1 MNTPPSDP
9 AADSPWK
16 PSGERAR
23 DRSVKREAVI
33 RAAARLFRERGYHR
47 TSLDDLA
54 TALNVTKPTLYRYV
68 ENKEEILFECFRL
81 GVEQILAA
89 LRHPPP
95 GAHTARERLE
105 ALVLGYVG
113 AITSEFGWCMVRAED
128 QDLGPVMS
136 QAIKQAKSEIDQGI
150 RRLVRE
156 GVEEGAFR
164 THDPKMVAFALAGAL
179 NWITHWHREDAALT
193 PAEIAERFFALFDQG
208 LSAGPRTSGESE
220 PPA

>member
-1 MNTPPSDP
+1 MTTPPRDP
-9 AADSPWK
+9 AAESPWK
-16 PSGERAR
+16 PTGDRAR

-81 GVEQILAA
+81 GVERILEA
-89 LRHPPP
+89 LRQPPE
-95 GAHTARERLE
+95 GARSARERLE
-105 ALVLGYVG
+105 ALVQGYIG

-128 QDLGPVMS
+128 QDLGPQMS
-136 QAIKQAKSEIDQGI
+136 QAIKQAKSDIDQGI

-156 GVEEGAFR
+156 GIEEGSFR
-164 THDPKMVAFALAGAL
+164 DHDPKMVAFALAGAL

-193 PAEIAERFFALFDQG
+193 PSEIATRFFALFDAG
-208 LSAGPRTSGESE
+208 LSAPVA
-220 PPA
+220 PPPT

>member
-1 MNTPPSDP
+1 MNTPPRDSV
-9 AADSPWK
+9 ADSPWK
-16 PSGERAR
+16 PNGDRAR

-54 TALNVTKPTLYRYV
+54 TVLNVTKPTLYRYV

-81 GVEQILAA
+81 GVERILEA
-89 LRHPPP
+89 LRNPP
-95 GAHTARERLE
+95 AEATTARERLQ

-128 QDLGPVMS
+128 QDLGPEMS

-156 GVEEGAFR
+156 GIEEGAFR
-164 THDPKMVAFALAGAL
+164 GHDPKMVAFALAGAL

-193 PAEIAERFFALFDQG
+193 PGEIAERFFLLFATG
-208 LSAGPRTSGESE
+208 LSAAP
-220 PPA
+220 

>member
-1 MNTPPSDP
+1 MTTPPREL

-16 PSGERAR
+16 PSGDRAR
-23 DRSVKREAVI
+23 DRSVKRDAVI

-81 GVEQILAA
+81 GVERILEA
-89 LRHPPP
+89 LQNPP
-95 GAHTARERLE
+95 AEARTARARLE
-105 ALVLGYVG
+105 ALVLGYVD

-128 QDLGPVMS
+128 QDLGPAMS
-136 QAIKQAKSEIDQGI
+136 QAIKQAKSAIDQGI
-150 RRLVRE
+150 RRLVRDGIEE
-156 GVEEGAFR
+156 GVFHD
-164 THDPKMVAFALAGAL
+164 HDPKMVAFALAGAL

-193 PAEIAERFFALFDQG
+193 PAEIANRFFVLFDRG
-208 LSAGPRTSGESE
+208 LSNPVAQAAS
-220 PPA
+220 A

>member
-1 MNTPPSDP
+1 MTTPPRDP
-9 AADSPWK
+9 AAESPWK
-16 PSGERAR
+16 PTGDRAR

-81 GVEQILAA
+81 GVERILEA
-89 LRHPPP
+89 LRQPPE
-95 GAHTARERLE
+95 GARSARERLE
-105 ALVLGYVG
+105 ALVQGYVG

-128 QDLGPVMS
+128 QDLGPQMS
-136 QAIKQAKSEIDQGI
+136 QAIKQAKSDIDQGI

-156 GVEEGAFR
+156 GIEEGSFR
-164 THDPKMVAFALAGAL
+164 DHDPKMVAFALAGAL

-193 PAEIAERFFALFDQG
+193 PSEIATRFFALFDAG
-208 LSAGPRTSGESE
+208 LSAPVA
-220 PPA
+220 PPPT

>member
-1 MNTPPSDP
+1 MSTTPRD
-9 AADSPWK
+9 AVTDSPWK
-16 PSGERAR
+16 PSGDRAR

-81 GVEQILAA
+81 GVERILEA
-89 LRHPPP
+89 LRNPPP
-95 GAHTARERLE
+95 GARTARERLE
-105 ALVLGYVG
+105 ALVQGYVG

-128 QDLGPVMS
+128 QDLGPEMS
-136 QAIKQAKSEIDQGI
+136 QAIKQAKSDIDQGI

-156 GVEEGAFR
+156 GIEEGSFR
-164 THDPKMVAFALAGAL
+164 DHDPKMVAFALAGAL

-193 PAEIAERFFALFDQG
+193 PAEIAARFFKLFDAG
-208 LSAGPRTSGESE
+208 LSV
-220 PPA
+220 PPDAVGHPHP